1 MNINQI
7 VSENPLKLLKK
18 AAKAASTTNSSAK
31 QLDLFNDYYQSQLK
45 VVKSIA
51 QINDPE
57 QFAAALI
64 KQATKVDNV
73 VPNSININ
81 NVAKPDRET
90 VRSLVKN
97 ITEVRKSVVANK
109 PNERATQTL
118 ANNLAEAM
126 AKHPDADLSQLFSE
140 LLSQSK
146 ALKKRSKLEQL
157 VNTTLTVLASIMIIV
172 GTLRVVGFLQAV
184 KDSTENDR

>member
-81 NVAKPDRET
+81 DVAKPDRET

>member
-81 NVAKPDRET
+81 DVAKPDRET

-184 KDSTENDR
+184 KDSTENDQ

>member
-157 VNTTLTVLASIMIIV
+157 VNTTLTILASIMIIV

>member
-81 NVAKPDRET
+81 DVAKPDRET

-146 ALKKRSKLEQL
+146 ALKKRSKLEKL
-157 VNTTLTVLASIMIIV
+157 VNTTLTILASIMIIV

>member
-57 QFAAALI
+57 QFVAALI

>member
-81 NVAKPDRET
+81 DVAKPDRET

-157 VNTTLTVLASIMIIV
+157 VNTTLTVLASITIIV

>member
-81 NVAKPDRET
+81 DVAKPDRET

-146 ALKKRSKLEQL
+146 ALKKRSKLEQV

>member
-81 NVAKPDRET
+81 DVAKPDRET

-157 VNTTLTVLASIMIIV
+157 VNTTLTILASIMIIV

>member
-81 NVAKPDRET
+81 DVAKPDRET

-146 ALKKRSKLEQL
+146 ALKKRSKLEKL